1 MNVTIDGESPWYGRM
16 WIGVPLISF
25 SGVAGTIA
33 GISIPPL
40 GEAGVWGCLIA
51 SFLLAYIAL
60 KKPKKDIVSFAVPIF
75 ALIMFLSPDLTHGLP
90 LQIPFAA
97 SITILALRLE
107 KRFSIAPATNR
118 TESESDSEEEVV
130 FGNELEDWDEEE
142 S

>member
-1 MNVTIDGESPWYGRM
+1 MDVSMDEESSRSGRM

-25 SGVAGTIA
+25 SGIAGTIA
-33 GISIPPL
+33 GVSIPPL
-40 GEAGVWGCLIA
+40 GEAGVWGCLIG
-51 SFLLAYIAL
+51 SFLLAYIAM
-60 KKPKKDIVSFAVPIF
+60 KKPKKDIVSFAVPLF

-97 SITILALRLE
+97 SITILAVRLE
-107 KRFSIAPATNR
+107 KRFSVAPATNR
-118 TESESDSEEEVV
+118 TAPESDSEEEVV